1 MKNVSRLVLCSLD
14 TISVPP
20 EGNIGGERWQR
31 RRNENKNKQKKTT
44 LPEPGARQ
52 RVAWPLPET
61 HRRLPSVCLP
71 ALSCGS
77 GWQRCWRETPGCQT
91 LFQENLQQIQNK
103 NRQTAGEFGSEEV
116 QEHQPWFLST
126 GEVEEASS
134 RLLQPRLFMFGRQ
147 GCRSGGGVLAKKQLA
162 TNQEVEN

>member
-31 RRNENKNKQKKTT
+31 RRTEKKNKQKKKKKKT

-52 RVAWPLPET
+52 RVAWPLPEIQ
-61 HRRLPSVCLP
+61 RRLPSVCLP

-116 QEHQPWFLST
+116 QEHQHGSSAGAEAPGRWRRFPLGFCRRISSCLDDR
-126 GEVEEASS
+126 GVAQVEVCWRRSS
-134 RLLQPRLFMFGRQ
+134 
-147 GCRSGGGVLAKKQLA
+147 
-162 TNQEVEN
+162 